1 MCGSIL
7 VLKLGIFSMVSL
19 SERGCIAQNIDEEK
33 PFRIKGLELNMET
46 DKMKRN
52 ILGRKRERY
61 DMCMLLT
68 D

>member
-1 MCGSIL
+1 MDQR
-7 VLKLGIFSMVSL
+7 
-19 SERGCIAQNIDEEK
+19 ET
-33 PFRIKGLELNMET
+33 FRTKGQKMNMET